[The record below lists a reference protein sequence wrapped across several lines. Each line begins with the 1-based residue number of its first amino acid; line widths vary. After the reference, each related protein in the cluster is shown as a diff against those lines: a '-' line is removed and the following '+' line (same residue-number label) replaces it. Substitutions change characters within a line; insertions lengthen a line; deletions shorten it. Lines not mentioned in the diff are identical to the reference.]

1 MEINWPEG
9 HAAMHVLDERV
20 KPYSH
25 AVQVVREV
33 QVEHSEGQ
41 SIHIFEVE
49 VTDGKVLGRQFSLH
63 SPLYK

>member
-1 MEINWPEG
+1 
-9 HAAMHVLDERV
+9 MHVLDERV

-41 SIHIFEVE
+41 SIHILEVE